1 MNINKKPWSLKKKVK
16 IQRKIWSISINDI
29 VSICKTPGP
38 LYWRYLEI
46 YVSLLW
52 YPFKLSETVLQNKG
66 NYHLLAGFYKLIS
79 Y

>member
-16 IQRKIWSISINDI
+16 IQRKIWSISINNI

-38 LYWRYLEI
+38 LHWRYLEI
-46 YVSLLW
+46 YVSL
-52 YPFKLSETVLQNKG
+52 FKLSETVLQNKG